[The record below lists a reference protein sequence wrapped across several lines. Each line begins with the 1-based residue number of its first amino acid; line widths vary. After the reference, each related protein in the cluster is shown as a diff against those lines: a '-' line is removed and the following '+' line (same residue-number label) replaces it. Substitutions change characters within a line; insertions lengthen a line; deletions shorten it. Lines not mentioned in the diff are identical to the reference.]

1 MEIIKLIKK
10 EIIKLNKNLRNSKNF
25 RGTYSEK
32 ISTFFTLTRL
42 QIKRKLFKLFNSKN
56 VTVNEYFLKYK
67 FSGYDYSTIE
77 FLFNEVFI
85 SNEYYFEPS
94 TQEPFIIDCGAN
106 IGMSILYFKKLFPS
120 SKIIAFE
127 ANPYAFKLLEENM
140 KVNKIKNVELHNI
153 ALFDK
158 ETEISFYIN
167 DDIGTLVG
175 SIKAERGGSNELKI
189 DAQKLSNYLKNIETV
204 DLIKMDVEGAE
215 VNILSDLFDSSTI
228 HKAKEYII
236 EYHHNMNDDK
246 SILSSFLQKF
256 ELNGFSYNIKANF
269 RFINSFQDILIH
281 FYRK

>member
-1 MEIIKLIKK
+1 MVIKVL
-10 EIIKLNKNLRNSKNF
+10 LKNLLKAKNF
-25 RGTYSEK
+25 RGAYSEK
-32 ISTFFTLTRL
+32 ISIFFTLTRF
-42 QIKRKLFKLFNSKN
+42 QIKHKLFNRKN
-56 VTVNEYFLKYK
+56 AKVNEYFFKYK
-67 FSGYDYSTIE
+67 FSAYDYSTIE

-106 IGMSILYFKKLFPS
+106 IGMSILYFKKLFPG

-140 KVNKIKNVELHNI
+140 KVNEIKNVELHNI

-158 ETEISFYIN
+158 ETEISFFIGEN
-167 DDIGTLVG
+167 IGTLLG

-189 DAQKLSNYLKNIETV
+189 KAQKLSNYLKNIERV

-215 VNILSDLFDSSTI
+215 LNIISDLFDSLTI
-228 HKAKEYII
+228 QKTKEYII
-236 EYHHNMNDDK
+236 EYHHNMNEDK

-256 ELNGFSYNIKANF
+256 ESNGFSYNIKANF
-269 RFINSFQDILIH
+269 RYINSFQDILIH
-281 FYRK
+281 FYKK